1 MAESADN
8 SLFFSLHLPPR
19 VIFRLEM
26 LYWLGTTRALGT
38 PLRRYTAWQ
47 IARNARTNM
56 LMKRPLQ
63 LVQLDLPQSVNLL
76 GVMTRSQNSYF
87 AKYLSFL
94 SSSVVLREC
103 VVCVE
108 CSLSCKIRHLSHDL
122 AVCRDFFFFCLRVF
136 YSRRIRG

>member
-1 MAESADN
+1 
-8 SLFFSLHLPPR
+8 
-19 VIFRLEM
+19 
-26 LYWLGTTRALGT
+26 
-38 PLRRYTAWQ
+38 
-47 IARNARTNM
+47 M

-122 AVCRDFFFFCLRVF
+122 AVCRDFFFFAYACSTQGGYEGSNFFFLL
-136 YSRRIRG
+136 SNSL